1 MAIEITNLERRW
13 RRGRERSA
21 KVRVYIGVKG
31 EGVLDGFVARRDRP
45 SDLYRREVMPEVLR
59 QLGLQGVRFR
69 WSQKAGC
76 SCGCSPGFILGGAEF
91 GYDVCVTIQ
100 ATKGEEIQVA
110 SDADAGR
117 MSHRADALAANLSIS
132 ERGC

>member
-76 SCGCSPGFILGGAEF
+76 SCGCSPGFI
-91 GYDVCVTIQ
+91 Q